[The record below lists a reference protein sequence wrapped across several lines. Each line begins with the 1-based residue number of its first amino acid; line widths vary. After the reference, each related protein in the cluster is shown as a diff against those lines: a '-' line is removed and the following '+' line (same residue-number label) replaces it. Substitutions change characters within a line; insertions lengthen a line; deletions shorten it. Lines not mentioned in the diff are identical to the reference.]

1 MNFTEQLV
9 AMCVAVLKAD
19 GKNKAEEFETIRAIA
34 QDLELDMNEVEACI
48 ANELNSTRELS
59 VIAAEVKDEDAEI
72 ILQACVAVIL
82 SDKNVAEKEV
92 ALLLEI
98 AQMLK
103 LSPAKAALAIAI
115 FAQNDRSIKIEGNDT
130 PDMEDVID
138 LDELLND

>member
-34 QDLELDMNEVEACI
+34 HDLELDMNEVEACI
-48 ANELNSTRELS
+48 ANELNATRELS
-59 VIAAEVKDEDAEI
+59 GVAAEVKEDDAEI
-72 ILQACVAVIL
+72 ILQACVAVVL
-82 SDKNVAEKEV
+82 ADKNVAEKEV

-103 LSPAKAALAIAI
+103 LNPAKAALAIAI

>member
-34 QDLELDMNEVEACI
+34 QDLELDINEVGACI
-48 ANELNSTRELS
+48 VNELNATRELS
-59 VIAAEVKDEDAEI
+59 CVAAEVKAEDAEI
-72 ILQACVAVIL
+72 IMQACVAVVL
-82 SDKNVAEKEV
+82 ADKNVAEKEV

-103 LSPAKAALAIAI
+103 LNTAKVVLAIAT

>member
-34 QDLELDMNEVEACI
+34 HDLELDMNEVEACI
-48 ANELNSTRELS
+48 ANELNATRELS
-59 VIAAEVKDEDAEI
+59 GVAAEVKEDDAEI

-103 LSPAKAALAIAI
+103 LNPAKAALAIAI

>member
-48 ANELNSTRELS
+48 ANELNTTRELS
-59 VIAAEVKDEDAEI
+59 CVAAEVKAEDAEI
-72 ILQACVAVIL
+72 IMQACVAVVL
-82 SDKNVAEKEV
+82 ADKNVAEKEV

-103 LSPAKAALAIAI
+103 LNTAKVVLAIAT

-130 PDMEDVID
+130 PDMEDEV
-138 LDELLND
+138 EVEE

>member
-48 ANELNSTRELS
+48 ANELNATRELS
-59 VIAAEVKDEDAEI
+59 CVAAEVKAEDAEI
-72 ILQACVAVIL
+72 IMQACVAVVL
-82 SDKNVAEKEV
+82 ADKNVAEKEV

-103 LSPAKAALAIAI
+103 LNTAKVVLAIAT

-130 PDMEDVID
+130 PDMEDEV
-138 LDELLND
+138 EVEE

>member
-48 ANELNSTRELS
+48 ANELNATRELLC
-59 VIAAEVKDEDAEI
+59 VAAEVKAEDAEI
-72 ILQACVAVIL
+72 IIQACVAVVL
-82 SDKNVAEKEV
+82 ADKNVAEKEV

-103 LSPAKAALAIAI
+103 LNPAKAALAIAI

>member
-19 GKNKAEEFETIRAIA
+19 GKNKTEEFETIRAIA
-34 QDLELDMNEVEACI
+34 QDLELDMNEVEACV

-59 VIAAEVKDEDAEI
+59 SVAAEVKDEDAEI

-82 SDKNVAEKEV
+82 ADKNVAEKEV
-92 ALLLEI
+92 ALLIEI

-103 LSPAKAALAIAI
+103 LNPAKAVLAIAT

-130 PDMEDVID
+130 PDMEDEV
-138 LDELLND
+138 EVEE

>member
-48 ANELNSTRELS
+48 ANELNATRELS
-59 VIAAEVKDEDAEI
+59 CVAAEVKAEVAEI
-72 ILQACVAVIL
+72 IMQACVAVVL
-82 SDKNVAEKEV
+82 ADKNVVEKEV

-103 LSPAKAALAIAI
+103 LNPAKAALAIAI

>member
-34 QDLELDMNEVEACI
+34 HDLELDMNEVEACI
-48 ANELNSTRELS
+48 ANELNATRELS
-59 VIAAEVKDEDAEI
+59 GVATEVKEDDAEI

-103 LSPAKAALAIAI
+103 LNPAKAVLAIAT

-130 PDMEDVID
+130 HDMEDVID

>member
-1 MNFTEQLV
+1 MNFTEHLV

-59 VIAAEVKDEDAEI
+59 VVAAEVKDEDAEI

-130 PDMEDVID
+130 LDMEDEV
-138 LDELLND
+138 EVEE

>member
-19 GKNKAEEFETIRAIA
+19 GKNKAEEFETIRAMA
-34 QDLELDMNEVEACI
+34 HDLELDMNEVEACI
-48 ANELNSTRELS
+48 ANELNATRELS
-59 VIAAEVKDEDAEI
+59 GVAAEVKEDDTEI

-103 LSPAKAALAIAI
+103 LNPAKAALAIAI

>member
-34 QDLELDMNEVEACI
+34 QDMELDMNEVEACI

-59 VIAAEVKDEDAEI
+59 VVAAEVKAEDAEI
-72 ILQACVAVIL
+72 IMQACVAVVL
-82 SDKNVAEKEV
+82 ADKNVAEKEV

-103 LSPAKAALAIAI
+103 LNTAKVVLAIAT

>member
-34 QDLELDMNEVEACI
+34 HDLELDMNEVEACI
-48 ANELNSTRELS
+48 ANELNATRELS
-59 VIAAEVKDEDAEI
+59 GVAAEVKDDDAEI

-103 LSPAKAALAIAI
+103 LNPAKAALAIAI

>member
-34 QDLELDMNEVEACI
+34 QDLELDINEVGACI
-48 ANELNSTRELS
+48 VNELNATRELS
-59 VIAAEVKDEDAEI
+59 CVAAEVKAEDAEI
-72 ILQACVAVIL
+72 IMQACVAVVL
-82 SDKNVAEKEV
+82 ADKNVAEKEV

-103 LSPAKAALAIAI
+103 LNPAKAVLAIAT

>member
-34 QDLELDMNEVEACI
+34 QDLELDMDEVEACI
-48 ANELNSTRELS
+48 ANELNATRELLC
-59 VIAAEVKDEDAEI
+59 VAAEVKAEDAEI
-72 ILQACVAVIL
+72 IMQACVAVVL
-82 SDKNVAEKEV
+82 ADKNVAEKEV

-103 LSPAKAALAIAI
+103 LNPAKAVLAIAT